1 MSTFFGRDTTSLR
14 DLTLVQETREELL
27 RLIMRGLSLVAF
39 VLVVLAFLF
48 SRQRVEGLAYFIFFG
63 VATLGLFL
71 LTFLPQIPYRVRA
84 SVLLL
89 MFYIAGLQELLR
101 AGMLGD
107 GRMWLVAF
115 TMMTFILLGIRSG
128 IFAAVVSIGTVSIV
142 GRLIST
148 DTIAFV
154 SSEVQPYLDSTGFHF
169 LTLTFSFATM
179 VILFALIRVLSS
191 ARATIES
198 ESELATE
205 VEQERQLVEQ
215 RVRLRAA
222 ALQTSA
228 AIGRDLSTILEPA
241 LLLQTVVDRL
251 REARG
256 YYHVHI
262 FLLTPT
268 NTLQSTAASGEA
280 RKELVEEGFTLTPEV
295 GVVGRAARTRETVLA
310 PDVVLEPDWF
320 AHPLLPDT
328 RAEIAAPL
336 MAGQTL
342 VGILDVQHDV
352 TGGLDDDDVVL
363 INVVAAQ
370 LAVALQ
376 NARYYATAQR
386 RAELEER
393 AAEAGRAIA
402 RTSTIPE
409 ALQVAAQEIGTML
422 GAERTVIEV
431 SGQNGRAH
439 RAHRK
444 ERPYA

>member
-1 MSTFFGRDTTSLR
+1 
-14 DLTLVQETREELL
+14 LTLVQETREELL
-27 RLIMRGLSLVAF
+27 RILMRGLSLVAF

-48 SRQRVEGLAYFIFFG
+48 SRERVEGLAYFIFFG
-63 VATLGLFL
+63 VATLGLFG
-71 LTFLPQIPYRVRA
+71 LTFLPRIPYRVRA
-84 SVLLL
+84 VLLLL

-128 IFAAVVSIGTVSIV
+128 VFAVAVSIGTVGIV

-148 DTIAFV
+148 DTITFV

-169 LTLTFSFATM
+169 LTLTFSFAAA
-179 VILFALIRVLSS
+179 VVLFALIRVLNS
-191 ARATIES
+191 ARATIAAET
-198 ESELATE
+198 ELAAE
-205 VEQERQLVEQ
+205 LEQERQLVEQ
-215 RVRLRAA
+215 RVRLRAK

-228 AIGRDLSTILEPA
+228 AIGRDLSTILEPDR
-241 LLLQTVVDRL
+241 LVETVVNRL

-280 RKELVEEGFTLTPEV
+280 SKELVQEGFTITPDV
-295 GVVGRAARTRETVLA
+295 GVVGRAARTMETVLA

-328 RAEIAAPL
+328 RSEMAAPL
-336 MAGQTL
+336 MAGQNL
-342 VGILDVQHDV
+342 IGVLDVQQDV
-352 TGGLDDDDVVL
+352 TGGLDDNDAVL
-363 INVVAAQ
+363 LNVVAAQ

-376 NARYYATAQR
+376 NARYYAAAQR

-393 AAEAGRAIA
+393 AADAGRAIA
-402 RTSTIPE
+402 RTTTVTE
-409 ALQVAAQEIGTML
+409 ALQVAAREVGEML
-422 GAERTVIEV
+422 GAERTMVEV

-439 RAHRK
+439 RK
-444 ERPYA
+444 ERPYG